1 MNIHDLTR
9 GKYSQMYQYLTGY
22 EYETSPFFAFQRLFS
37 NRVDIKQRLDQIPV
51 FLVESSMADEY
62 IAVPNCQCSVRV
74 PEDRSI
80 SCTGDEFDIDEW
92 IASKEDGQDDPRRRE
107 PKSFNVV
114 DLFGVYIYEYR
125 NQLMPRKIFVW
136 MDKIYDYAQNSN
148 NKRAKTS
155 SNCARALFE
164 LVLYHEMSHAAMD
177 VELYDMYPA
186 PKFSYSDYIY
196 RFIEEAYANALA
208 LNAVYEQFSSDE
220 QIFIESF
227 VKSQAAGYS
236 HGWNFYQHNVTNVI
250 EQWMSM
256 KVLFNYNVAFV
267 LKECW
272 YHRNFKIPT
281 FVKSVGHDGW
291 IAVQDRF
298 KTWALIGCHTHQP
311 INGFKKYHYFGSFD
325 ENGLCKVRLY
335 QEPKGALYGYINE
348 QGEEQIP
355 VVYDNIYSFEDG
367 ITIAKK
373 DGRYGAIDMNNNTVI
388 AFNLPYQEV
397 REFRDGQALVK
408 DCNGN
413 WGKIDRNG
421 NEVVPCTYSSIND
434 L

>member
-9 GKYSQMYQYLTGY
+9 GKYSQMYQNLTGY
-22 EYETSPFFAFQRLFS
+22 EYETSPFFKFQCLFS
-37 NRVDIKQRLDQIPV
+37 NRVDIEQRLGQIPV
-51 FLVESSMADEY
+51 FLVESSMANEY
-62 IAVPNCQCSVRV
+62 IAVPGCQCSVQV
-74 PEDRSI
+74 PEDRYV
-80 SCTGDEFDIDEW
+80 SCTGDEFDIDKW
-92 IASKEDGQDDPRRRE
+92 IASKEDGKDDPRRRE

-114 DLFGVYIYEYR
+114 DLFGVYIYDHR

-155 SNCARALFE
+155 GNCARALFE

-208 LNAVYEQFSSDE
+208 LNAVYKQFSSDE

-236 HGWNFYQHNVTNVI
+236 HGWDFYQHDVTNGI
-250 EQWMSM
+250 KQWMCM

-267 LKECW
+267 LKEFW
-272 YHRNFKIPT
+272 EHRNFEIQS

-298 KTWALIGCHTHQP
+298 KTWALIDCHTHQP
-311 INGFKKYHYFGSFD
+311 INGFKKYHSFWSFD
-325 ENGLCKVRLY
+325 KNGLCMVRLD
-335 QEPKGALYGYINE
+335 QEPKGYLYGYINE

-355 VVYDNIYSFEDG
+355 VVYDYIYSFEDG

-388 AFNLPYQEV
+388 TFNLPYQDV
-397 REFRDGQALVK
+397 RGFRDGQALVK

-413 WGKIDRNG
+413 W
-421 NEVVPCTYSSIND
+421 
-434 L
+434 

>member
-1 MNIHDLTR
+1 MKIHDLTR
-9 GKYSQMYQYLTGY
+9 GKFSQMYQYLTGY
-22 EYETSPFFAFQRLFS
+22 EYETNPFFAFQRLFS
-37 NRVDIKQRLDQIPV
+37 NRVDIEQRLDQIPV
-51 FLVESSMADEY
+51 FLVESSMANEY
-62 IAVPNCQCSVRV
+62 IAVPGCQCSVQV
-74 PEDRSI
+74 PEDRYV

-92 IASKEDGQDDPRRRE
+92 IASKEDGKDDPRRRE

-114 DLFGVYIYEYR
+114 DLFGVYIYDNR

-236 HGWNFYQHNVTNVI
+236 HGWDFYKHPVANGI
-250 EQWMSM
+250 EQWMCM
-256 KVLFNYNVAFV
+256 KVLFNYDVAFV

-272 YHRNFKIPT
+272 EHRNFEIPS
-281 FVKSVGHDGW
+281 FVKNVDHDGW

-298 KTWALIGCHTHQP
+298 KTWALIDCHTHQP
-311 INGFKKYHYFGSFD
+311 INGFKKYHSFWSFD
-325 ENGLCKVRLY
+325 KNGLCLVRLD
-335 QEPKGALYGYINE
+335 QEPKRSLWGYINE

-355 VVYDNIYSFEDG
+355 VVYDYIYNFEDG

-388 AFNLPYQEV
+388 AFNLPYQDV

-421 NEVVPCTYSSIND
+421 NEVVPCK
-434 L
+434 

>member
-9 GKYSQMYQYLTGY
+9 GKFSQMYQYLTGY
-22 EYETSPFFAFQRLFS
+22 EYETSQFFAFQRLFS
-37 NRVDIKQRLDQIPV
+37 NRVDIEQRLDQIPV
-51 FLVESSMADEY
+51 FLVESSMANEY
-62 IAVPNCQCSVRV
+62 IAVPGCQCSVQV
-74 PEDRSI
+74 PEDRYV

-92 IASKEDGQDDPRRRE
+92 IASKEDGKDDPRRRE

-114 DLFGVYIYEYR
+114 DLFGVYIYDHR

-208 LNAVYEQFSSDE
+208 LDAVYDGFSGDE
-220 QIFIESF
+220 QLFIESF

-236 HGWNFYQHNVTNVI
+236 HGWDFYKYHGANDI
-250 EQWMSM
+250 EQWMCM
-256 KVLFNYNVAFV
+256 KVLFNYDVAFV
-267 LKECW
+267 LKEFW
-272 YHRNFKIPT
+272 EHKNIIPT
-281 FVKSVGHDGW
+281 FVESVGHDGW

-298 KTWALIGCHTHQP
+298 KKWTLIDCHTHQP
-311 INGFKKYHYFGSFD
+311 INGFKKYHSFWSFD
-325 ENGLCKVRLY
+325 ENGLCMVRLD
-335 QEPKGALYGYINE
+335 QEPKGYLYGYINE

-355 VVYDNIYSFEDG
+355 VVYDHIYSFEDG

-373 DGRYGAIDMNNNTVI
+373 DGRYGAIDLNNNTVI

-397 REFRDGQALVK
+397 REFRDGQASVK

-421 NEVVPCTYSSIND
+421 NEVVPCTNSSIND

>member
-22 EYETSPFFAFQRLFS
+22 EYKTSPFFAFQRLFS
-37 NRVDIKQRLDQIPV
+37 NRVDIEQRLDQIPV
-51 FLVESSMADEY
+51 FLVESSMANEY
-62 IAVPNCQCSVRV
+62 IAVPGCQCSVQV
-74 PEDRSI
+74 PEDRYV

-92 IASKEDGQDDPRRRE
+92 IASKEDGKDDPRRRE

-114 DLFGVYIYEYR
+114 DLFGVYIYDNR

-136 MDKIYDYAQNSN
+136 MDKIYDYAQNNN

-208 LNAVYEQFSSDE
+208 LDAVYDGFSGDE
-220 QIFIESF
+220 QLFIESF

-236 HGWNFYQHNVTNVI
+236 HGWDFYKHHVTNGI
-250 EQWMSM
+250 EQWMCM

-267 LKECW
+267 LKEFW
-272 YHRNFKIPT
+272 EHKNIIPT
-281 FVKSVGHDGW
+281 FVKSVRHDGW

-298 KTWALIGCHTHQP
+298 KTWALIDCHTHQP
-311 INGFKKYHYFGSFD
+311 INGFKKYHSFWSFD
-325 ENGLCKVRLY
+325 ENGLCMVRLD
-335 QEPKGALYGYINE
+335 QEPKGYLYGYINE

-355 VVYDNIYSFEDG
+355 VVYDHIYSFEDG

-373 DGRYGAIDMNNNTVI
+373 DGRYGAIDLNNNTVI

-421 NEVVPCTYSSIND
+421 NEVVPCTYSSIKD